1 MNDKK
6 AQMVTVLLVVCII
19 LFFSTLVCEEGGLLD
34 TQPLP
39 PIFKTER
46 AATLT
51 R

>member
-1 MNDKK
+1 MRRNEMLI
-6 AQMVTVLLVVCII
+6 AVAIVVSVLL
-19 LFFSTLVCEEGGLLD
+19 FSTLACTEGGLLD
-34 TQPLP
+34 TQPCP